1 MFENL
6 TDKLLSGLKKIR
18 GQGKI
23 TPENIE
29 QALKD
34 IRLGL
39 LEADVN
45 FKVVKDFIEKV
56 KLKALGQEVISSVT
70 AGQQIVKIVHD
81 ELVDLMGGTNQGLNF
96 LGHAPHVIMLVG
108 LQGAGKT
115 TSAAKLS
122 QFIKKKGRQPLLVPI
137 DVYRPAAIEQ
147 LKTLGRQNNLDVFDS
162 DPNQKPLEIVK
173 LAIKSASDLGK
184 DTLILDTAGRLQ
196 IDESMMDELLF
207 LKNETKPSEILL
219 VADAMTGQ
227 DAVNIAQGFNEKL
240 KITGVILT
248 KMDGDARGGAALSI
262 KASTGAPIKFVG
274 TSEKV
279 DGLELFHP
287 ERLAGRILD
296 MGDVVS
302 LVEKASEVFDQT
314 QALEMQK
321 KMGKSQFTLEDFRD
335 QIKQIKKLG
344 PLEGILKMLP
354 GMGQISKQM
363 KNMAPPDE
371 ELSKI
376 EAIINSMTRAERQ
389 KHTILNGSRR
399 VRIAKGSGVQ
409 VADINRFIKKFE
421 EAQKMM
427 QMFSKLGRG
436 GGKGGGLGGGGFP
449 GLPF

>member
-29 QALKD
+29 AALKE
-34 IRLGL
+34 IKLAL

-45 FKVVKDFIEKV
+45 FKVVKQFIEKV
-56 KLKALGQEVISSVT
+56 QVKALGQEVIASVS

-81 ELVDLMGGTNQGLNF
+81 ELVDLMGGSNQGLNF
-96 LGHAPHVIMLVG
+96 MGHAPHVILLVG

-115 TSAAKLS
+115 TTAAKLS
-122 QFIKKKGRQPLLVPI
+122 RFIKKKGHQPLLVPV

-147 LKTLGRQNNLDVFDS
+147 LKTLGRQNSLDVFDS
-162 DPNQKPLEIVK
+162 NPKDSPLKICK
-173 LAIKSASDLGK
+173 LAFEYAKENGK
-184 DTLILDTAGRLQ
+184 DTLIIDTAGRLQ
-196 IDESMMDELLF
+196 LDDNMMGELAL
-207 LKNETKPSEILL
+207 LKKEFSPSEILF

-227 DAVNIAQGFNEKL
+227 DAVNVAQGFNERL
-240 KITGVILT
+240 SITGVILT

-274 TSEKV
+274 ISEKV

-287 ERLAGRILD
+287 DRLAGRILD

-302 LVEKASEVFDQT
+302 LVEKASEVFDESN
-314 QALEMQK
+314 ALAMQK
-321 KMGKSQFTLEDFRD
+321 KLRKNEFSLEDFRD
-335 QIKQIKKLG
+335 QIRQIKKLG

-354 GMGQISKQM
+354 GMGQLSKQM
-363 KNMAPPDE
+363 QNMAPPEE
-371 ELSKI
+371 ELKKI
-376 EAIINSMTRAERQ
+376 EAIIDSMTPLERQ

-399 VRIAKGSGVQ
+399 SRIARGSGTQ
-409 VADINRFIKKFE
+409 VSDINRFIKKFE

-427 QMFSKLGRG
+427 QMFSKMGR
-436 GGKGGGLGGGGFP
+436 GGKGGGGFGGKGFP
-449 GLPF
+449 GRSF